1 MKLTS
6 IWLAGLMIAGQISLA
21 CADPSGSYDIA
32 GTNPD
37 GGTYEAT
44 VLVAKIGD
52 TYALTYTLDDG
63 TKLEGTAIGDDT
75 ALAIGYIQ
83 DDTSGVGLMFSEDGK
98 WHGVWSYLGSKTMGM
113 ETWTPQ

>member
-6 IWLAGLMIAGQISLA
+6 LWLAGLMIAGQITLA
-21 CADPSGSYDIA
+21 CADPSGTYDIA

-44 VLVAKIGD
+44 VLVAGIGD
-52 TYALTYTLDDG
+52 TFSLTYTLEDG

-75 ALAIGYIQ
+75 VLAIGYIQ
-83 DDTSGVGLMFSEDGK
+83 DETSGVALMFSDEGT
-98 WHGVWSYLGSKTMGM
+98 WQGVWSYLGSKALGM